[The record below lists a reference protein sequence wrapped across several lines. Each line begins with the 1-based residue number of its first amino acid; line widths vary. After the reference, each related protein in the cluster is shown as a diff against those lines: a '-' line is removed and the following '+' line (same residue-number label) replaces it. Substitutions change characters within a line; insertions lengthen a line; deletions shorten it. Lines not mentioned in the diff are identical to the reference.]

1 MRRNV
6 LLAVVALAAAFGGYF
21 FARAMSTPG
30 APESARAA
38 PAGYADTVRSA
49 EELLGQRRP
58 DFELED
64 ISGRTVTADGFDG
77 SIWLV
82 NFWATWCAPCVEEM
96 PMLSDLQERY
106 AGDGLKIV
114 GIALDDP
121 DRARAFAQELGIG
134 YTILLG
140 RADAVITGRRYGN
153 ATGML
158 PFSVLVDAS
167 GTIRWTHLGALDRED
182 LEEKFQAL
190 R

>member
-1 MRRNV
+1 
-6 LLAVVALAAAFGGYF
+6 
-21 FARAMSTPG
+21 
-30 APESARAA
+30 
-38 PAGYADTVRSA
+38 
-49 EELLGQRRP
+49 
-58 DFELED
+58 
-64 ISGRTVTADGFDG
+64 
-77 SIWLV
+77 
-82 NFWATWCAPCVEEM
+82 
-96 PMLSDLQERY
+96 MLSDLQERY